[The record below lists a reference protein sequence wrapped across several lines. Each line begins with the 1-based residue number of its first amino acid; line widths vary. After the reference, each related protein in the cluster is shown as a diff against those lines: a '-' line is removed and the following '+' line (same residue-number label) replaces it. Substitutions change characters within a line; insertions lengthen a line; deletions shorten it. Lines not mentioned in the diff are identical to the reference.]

1 LTLRAVPHWC
11 PSSACPAEATYLGG
25 LAGEDRWF
33 AFVEGPFDPGFEDVI
48 EDEDVGVLER
58 ALAGFGMEWDLI
70 GAPQAWAMLMFL
82 ESAPADIAAELMEWE
97 PDELRALRERH
108 VCGGRES
115 FVEALRQ
122 LGRYRAASRW
132 DRPVPLG
139 WLLLRKAVWSMNDK
153 EIVEACVGAWLHNKR
168 MDDQNVSIHDEALV
182 ERLHRELGTAHFREM
197 IAECGTS

>member
-139 WLLLRKAVWSMNDK
+139 
-153 EIVEACVGAWLHNKR
+153 
-168 MDDQNVSIHDEALV
+168 
-182 ERLHRELGTAHFREM
+182 
-197 IAECGTS
+197 